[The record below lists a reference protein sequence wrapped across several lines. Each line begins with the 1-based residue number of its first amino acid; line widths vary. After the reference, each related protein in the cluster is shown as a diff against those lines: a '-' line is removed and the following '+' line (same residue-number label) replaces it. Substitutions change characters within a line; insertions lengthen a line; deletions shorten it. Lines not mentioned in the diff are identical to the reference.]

1 MASNLPLIVVQ
12 SPWAFSALLALA
24 VPLVLHL
31 ISKSQA
37 KLVKFANIELIDRL
51 QPKNMRHIHLT
62 EFWLLL
68 LRILLLVVSIL
79 LLANVMI
86 TRPLISNET
95 VFVVSP
101 DWLNQSDDVE
111 RQQLVN
117 KHLNK
122 PIYLLARNTKLISA
136 DKILTWQRQENSTE
150 NKLTSPPQNILLHLD
165 YFSQLLAPETEIK
178 LFVTDRASQ
187 YQVNQLKTNIRLT
200 NTIDWQI
207 KNLVSQSQRHYNKAI
222 KVLIVYD
229 QDRYADLKY
238 FQQALSLIK
247 QQDAPKL
254 LLSHWLNEGLENS
267 VPYQQAMQEQPD
279 WLFYLSSK
287 QVGHHIVNAM
297 TTGTNLFVDAE
308 NAKVNLM
315 LSSVLSINQNS
326 TYLLSAEAVFYQR
339 ALPLEVAKQLKGKKF
354 TKRDEVLWQFTQ
366 QDGVKLPM
374 LTKLTMNYHNEARE
388 NLVTEN
394 APGKSS
400 KQASYVYQLY
410 SRFSPSWSNLLLTKQ
425 FPLFLQNLLF
435 GQWQNDALAAQKT
448 LTREQ
453 MSQLIYSPDHT
464 ESENAKSPQ
473 PKYKNAES
481 AAFTKTTPL
490 VITELKTAKALI
502 VQQQDNAD
510 FWTELFVVLFIL
522 LWTLERILSEFFR
535 PKMSIDSKR
544 KNQRDDDVQV
554 VNAQPVKS
562 AKVVD

>member
-1 MASNLPLIVVQ
+1 MASNLPLTVVQ
-12 SPWAFSALLALA
+12 SPWAFAALLALV

-37 KLVKFANIELIDRL
+37 KLVKFANIALIDSL
-51 QPKNMRHIHLT
+51 QPKNMRYIHLT

-79 LLANVMI
+79 LLANIMI
-86 TRPLISNET
+86 NRPLISNEA

-101 DWLNQSDDVE
+101 DWLNQSDDAE

-117 KHLNK
+117 KRLNK
-122 PIYLLARNTKLISA
+122 AIYLLARNTKLISA
-136 DKILTWQRQENSTE
+136 DKILTWQRQDNSTE

-165 YFSQLLAPETEIK
+165 YFSQLLAPETDIK

-187 YQVNQLKTNIRLT
+187 YQVNQLKTKIRLT

-207 KNLVSQSQRHYNKAI
+207 KNLVSQSERHYNKAI

-229 QDRYADLKY
+229 QDRFADLKY

-247 QQDAPKL
+247 HQATPKL

-267 VPYQQAMQEQPD
+267 VPYQQALQEQPD
-279 WLFYLSSK
+279 WLFYLSAK
-287 QVGHHIVNAM
+287 KVDHHIVNAM
-297 TTGTNLFVDAE
+297 TAGTNLFVDAE

-315 LSSVLSINQNS
+315 LSSALSINQNS
-326 TYLLSAEAVFYQR
+326 TDLLSAEAIFYQR

-354 TKRDEVLWQFTQ
+354 TKSDEVLWQFIQ

-374 LTKLTMNYHNEARE
+374 LIKSTMNYHREERE

-394 APGKSS
+394 APVKSS

-410 SRFSPSWSNLLLTKQ
+410 SRFSPSWSNLLVTKQ

-453 MSQLIYSPDHT
+453 IIQLIYSPDRT
-464 ESENAKSPQ
+464 KSDNAKSPL
-473 PKYKNAES
+473 PKSKNLAS
-481 AAFTKTTPL
+481 VVFAKADPL

-502 VQQQDNAD
+502 VQQQAGAD
-510 FWTELFVVLFIL
+510 FWTELLVIFFIL
-522 LWTLERILSEFFR
+522 LWTLERIFSEFFC
-535 PKMSIDSKR
+535 PKMPIDSKS
-544 KNQRDDDVQV
+544 KNQQDDVVQV
-554 VNAQPVKS
+554 VKVQAVKS
-562 AKVVD
+562 AEVVD